1 MTDSYS
7 YDANGNLLSGSNN
20 NSQTTTYAYDAANDV
35 TCVSY
40 PTLMG
45 SSCSG
50 TPSGWYVT
58 RGFNG
63 AGQLD
68 STTDWLG
75 NQITYANYN
84 PLSEVKT
91 ITYPTSTGESL
102 GYTYDADGNVTGLT
116 YSGTA
121 IPGLSG
127 SVSYTP
133 NANNQVQASSSSLGS
148 LSSPSDTYNT
158 YGRLQQAT
166 NPNLSGTGSQSG
178 PDVYTYNNNGEIHTD
193 TPPGGSAITDS
204 YNSADELQTITNPN
218 NPTATQDNSYGFT
231 ADGQRCLSVTGSTT
245 YSSMVCG
252 TSPRDQRCS
261 APMATTVMANCVGRP
276 DCQFG
281 GVFVTLLRVPPPTP
295 TVETV
300 CA

>member
-1 MTDSYS
+1 MTTNLRCRRSALCRIGRDGGDIVHGPPTGVGVTTYAYDQAGQRTSMTDNYGGTGSVTDSYS
-7 YDANGNLLSGSNN
+7 YDANGNLLSGSNDN
-20 NSQTTTYAYDAANDV
+20 AQTTTYAYDAANDV

-58 RGFNG
+58 RALPARVNSIPPPTGS
-63 AGQLD
+63 ATRLRTP
-68 STTDWLG
+68 TTTRS
-75 NQITYANYN
+75 QRSR
-84 PLSEVKT
+84 PS
-91 ITYPTSTGESL
+91 PTRRRRVSPSGTPTTPMATSL
-102 GYTYDADGNVTGLT
+102 GSRH
-116 YSGTA
+116 SGTP

-133 NANNQVQASSSSLGS
+133 NANNQVGQANSSSSGS

-178 PDVYTYNNNGEIHTD
+178 PDVYAYNNNGEIHTD

-204 YNSADELQTITNPN
+204 YKA
-218 NPTATQDNSYGFT
+218 PTSSDDHQPEQPHGDAGQLLRFHRRR
-231 ADGQRCLSVTGSTT
+231 QRCLW
-245 YSSMVCG
+245 
-252 TSPRDQRCS
+252 
-261 APMATTVMANCVGRP
+261 
-276 DCQFG
+276 
-281 GVFVTLLRVPPPTP
+281 
-295 TVETV
+295 
-300 CA
+300 